1 MSVTDTVEKT
11 TDGAILYD
19 SDVLSQM
26 SEQMFVSSG
35 WVLANSVQGILNS
48 AGRGN
53 TVIVSDGINE
63 FVLRHYLRG
72 GFPSRIIKDTYFW
85 TGEACTRS
93 FREFRLLSKLRN
105 RGLPVPQPVGARYCR
120 SGLIYRAD
128 LLTRRI
134 PGICS
139 LAERIIKRSADTKFW
154 WGIGR
159 NLRRFHLENVYHAD
173 MNAYNVQLDS
183 DDNLYLL
190 DFDRGR
196 FRKPG
201 TWMQQNL
208 ACLNRSL
215 LKIAS
220 LDKRAIF
227 SQSEWDALL
236 AGYFSESRSA

>member
-1 MSVTDTVEKT
+1 
-11 TDGAILYD
+11 
-19 SDVLSQM
+19 
-26 SEQMFVSSG
+26 
-35 WVLANSVQGILNS
+35 
-48 AGRGN
+48 
-53 TVIVSDGINE
+53 
-63 FVLRHYLRG
+63 
-72 GFPSRIIKDTYFW
+72 
-85 TGEACTRS
+85 
-93 FREFRLLSKLRN
+93 
-105 RGLPVPQPVGARYCR
+105 
-120 SGLIYRAD
+120 
-128 LLTRRI
+128 
-134 PGICS
+134 
-139 LAERIIKRSADTKFW
+139 
-154 WGIGR
+154 
-159 NLRRFHLENVYHAD
+159 